1 MYPVGI
7 AISLFIICVGIC
19 LTQLNEKPR
28 KIILFLLAIS
38 LLTYKTIEYTIY
50 GLNLQLN
57 KIPLEF
63 STMTYFIF
71 SISVIFNIKKLS
83 SITAFCAFVSGIGY
97 LLSFMFV
104 GDQYFMNNGFQLT
117 IMALLNHSI
126 LFIGSMLLVK
136 QIDFNSKEISNI
148 LKFTF
153 IYVCYVIAVNHF
165 IQFTQEYVFIR
176 ILLGADILNS
186 IFPNHV
192 FTSYEYLLY
201 FLIVFAIYRVCIS
214 LFFFIVKMIGNNHG
228 GIRNEHSI

>member
-7 AISLFIICVGIC
+7 AISLFIICIGIC

-28 KIILFLLAIS
+28 KIILFLLATS
-38 LLTYKTIEYTIY
+38 LLTYKAVEYTIY

-83 SITAFCAFVSGIGY
+83 SIAAFCAFVSGIGY

-104 GDQYFMNNGFQLT
+104 GNQYFMNNGFHLT

-136 QIDFNSKEISNI
+136 QIDLKSKEISNI
-148 LKFTF
+148 LKFTL

-186 IFPNHV
+186 LFPNHV

-201 FLIVFAIYRVCIS
+201 FLIVFVIYRVCIS

-228 GIRNEHSI
+228 GIKNEHSI